1 VGTREARRVSNFD
14 LGGYLRRIRR
24 LADLSQRQLSEQT
37 GISKSALAAAEAGAR
52 DLPTAQLARAAALAG
67 LQLTMLDMDAREVRG
82 MSAEGARD
90 AAYRRFPAH
99 LDTVH
104 SDDVPSRWA
113 DDPGRPQPWFTFTLD
128 RAARDR
134 TRDRD
139 GTPEEHHVPEPGD
152 SPWER
157 AEARRR
163 EYWRQRIE
171 ERGRR
176 FLAGELRSMDLG
188 FSCTCPAGCEA
199 LDDYSGRP
207 VHVEGCPCS
216 CDVG

>member
-1 VGTREARRVSNFD
+1 MSDFD
-14 LGGYLRRIRR
+14 LAGSLRRIRR
-24 LADLSQRQLSEQT
+24 LADLSQRELAERS
-37 GISKSALAAAEAGAR
+37 GISKSALAAAEAGTR
-52 DLPTAQLARAAALAG
+52 DLPATKLARAAAGVG
-67 LQLTMLDMDAREVRG
+67 LRLTLLDVDAREVIG

-104 SDDVPSRWA
+104 SDDVPNRWA
-113 DDPGRPQPWFTFTLD
+113 DDPGRRQPWFTFTLD
-128 RAARDR
+128 RVSRDR

-139 GTPEEHHVPEPGD
+139 GIPADHHVPVPGD

-157 AEARRR
+157 AETRRR
-163 EYWRQRIE
+163 EYWRHRAE
-171 ERGRR
+171 ERERR
-176 FLAGELRSMDLG
+176 FLAGEFRGVDPG
-188 FSCTCPAGCEA
+188 FDCTCPPRCDE